1 MIAMKHAVAAALTL
15 GALAR
20 TAGAQCRPPA
30 SSHEA
35 RLLAFY
41 EAPPQFSMGEAPER
55 LAKGEIRVGGEIV
68 PVPSPDPVLTHPE
81 FCYQNSANNTK
92 LSPVFARPRVTV
104 GLPFGFGLE
113 ASYVPPV
120 SVSSARITIGSV
132 ALSRTQ
138 ELRAGGMHSLL
149 ELRAHATTGRVRGA
163 ITCSRDALQLDRVDA
178 PCYGTEPST
187 DSFDPSSFGGE
198 AAIGG
203 RIARVG
209 FYAGAGI
216 NWLRPHFQAGFT
228 DGTGYVDR
236 TTVDVSL
243 VRGVAFGGATL
254 HLGEVAM
261 SSQLYVIPSDAT
273 IVRLAIAYRLR

>member
-1 MIAMKHAVAAALTL
+1 MIGMKHALA
-15 GALAR
+15 GALALGAMAA

-41 EAPPQFSMGEAPER
+41 EAPPQFSMGEAPDP
-55 LAKGEIRVGGEIV
+55 LAAGSIRVGGEIM

-92 LSPVFARPRVTV
+92 LAPVFARPRVTV
-104 GLPFGFGLE
+104 GLPLGFALE
-113 ASYVPPV
+113 GSYVPPV
-120 SVSSARITIGSV
+120 SVSNARVTVGSV

-138 ELRAGGMHSLL
+138 ELHAGGIRSLL
-149 ELRAHATTGRVRGA
+149 ELRVHGTIGRVRGP

-178 PCYGTEPST
+178 PCYGTEPSN
-187 DSFDPSSFGGE
+187 DSFDPNSFGGE
-198 AAIGG
+198 AALGT
-203 RIARVG
+203 RVARLG
-209 FYAGAGI
+209 LYAGAGV

-228 DGTGYVDR
+228 DATGYVDR

-273 IVRLAIAYRLR
+273 IVRLAISYRVR

>member
-1 MIAMKHAVAAALTL
+1 MIAVKYAVAATLAL

-20 TAGAQCRPPA
+20 TAVAQCRPPA

-41 EAPPQFSMGEAPER
+41 EGPPQFSMGEAPEQ
-55 LAKGEIRVGGEIV
+55 LANGAIRVGGEIM

-81 FCYQNSANNTK
+81 FCYQNAANNTK

-120 SVSSARITIGSV
+120 SISSARVTIGSV

-138 ELRAGGMHSLL
+138 ELRAGGMRSLL
-149 ELRAHATTGRVRGA
+149 ELRAHGTTGRVRGA
-163 ITCSRDALQLDRVDA
+163 ITCSREALQLEQVDA
-178 PCYGTEPST
+178 PCYGSEPST
-187 DSFDPSSFGGE
+187 DSFDPNSFGAE

-203 RIARVG
+203 RVSRVG
-209 FYAGAGI
+209 FYAGAGV

-228 DGTGYVDR
+228 DGTGYADH
-236 TTVDVSL
+236 TTVDVLL

-254 HLGEVAM
+254 HLGDVAM